1 MCVFECIIYADSSG
15 CYKFV
20 QILLIIYYCLK
31 ENISIDRIISCIDAR
46 ETRYYAETDSPES
59 IYYWRKACVVII
71 HILDTPC
78 TGLYRKLM
86 HIAESI
92 VPCHTHIINYDDKN
106 TKKRKHKKSSAIS
119 TTYIPSTMDM
129 EKRAI

>member
-1 MCVFECIIYADSSG
+1 MTHPEVST
-15 CYKFV
+15 
-20 QILLIIYYCLK
+20 
-31 ENISIDRIISCIDAR
+31 IDVKIF
-46 ETRYYAETDSPES
+46 
-59 IYYWRKACVVII
+59 VVIV